1 MKKTFLAVILSISTL
16 GLVLA
21 MSNDSTKEIAP
32 KSQKHY
38 SDKLVSIYA
47 EDVNDSKVV
56 DTITF
61 KNLDEYNI
69 FYCKD
74 NNWCEVV
81 NQKDGNVGWI
91 NLEELK
97 KAQDRYAQQMY
108 KKNLMQKLQQDNQ
121 AQSQQ
126 IAELQGIVVRMQK
139 DFSVALQ
146 NQQIQINQL
155 KQAIYR

>member
-1 MKKTFLAVILSISTL
+1 MKKTFLAVVLSISTL
-16 GLVLA
+16 GLVPA
-21 MSNDSTKEIAP
+21 MANDSTKEIAP
-32 KSQKHY
+32 KCHKHH

-47 EDVNDSKVV
+47 EDVNSSKVI

-61 KNLDEYNI
+61 KNLDDYNV

-81 NQKDGNVGWI
+81 RKDGNVGWI

-97 KAQDRYAQQMY
+97 KAQDRYAKRMY
-108 KKNLMQKLQQDNQ
+108 KQNLVQKLEQDNKIQ
-121 AQSQQ
+121 AQQ
-126 IAELQGIVVRMQK
+126 IIELQRVIVRMQK
-139 DFSVALQ
+139 DFSMALQ